1 MFLNLRVRIGLLF
14 LACLFAGCG
23 GRTAPASVPAPL
35 PPVAA
40 SSSSTPSPP
49 RQVVALA
56 VSGLVATLEDEVR
69 DLPDGQIA
77 WSTYWKLCWD
87 AYAGAQEYELGP
99 MTGEGGGRRLVRQA
113 GTCLRIE
120 VAKGQNAK
128 AQGLFNRELMLA
140 SLSGQLAYRVRAVM
154 GDGRVSQ
161 WSPLAIVGQSSKPV
175 SSSRK

>member
-1 MFLNLRVRIGLLF
+1 
-14 LACLFAGCG
+14 
-23 GRTAPASVPAPL
+23 
-35 PPVAA
+35 
-40 SSSSTPSPP
+40 
-49 RQVVALA
+49 VVALA
-56 VSGLVATLEDEVR
+56 VSGLVTTLEDEVR
-69 DLPDGQIA
+69 DLPNGQIA

-128 AQGLFNRELMLA
+128 AQGLFNRDLMLA
-140 SLSGQLAYRVRAVM
+140 SLSGQLAYRVRAVL

-161 WSPLAIVGQSSKPV
+161 WSPLAIVGQSGKPAALP
-175 SSSRK
+175 RK